1 MATINKRTVRWS
13 THEGKQRTAEKY
25 EATYHDRAGKR
36 HRRMFALKRDA
47 QRWLDEQTT
56 GLVTGQWADPRAGK
70 ESFKA
75 YAERWRQRQ
84 VHAPNTR
91 TAFEGILRVHVYPHL
106 GGMRLDSIATA
117 DIQTLVKQWTDAAA
131 PTTVEGCYTVM
142 ATVFRGAVRDRILP
156 ASPCIDVRLPRIEP
170 KSALV
175 PITTETVLALHDA
188 LPARYKAFVVV
199 GAGTGM
205 RRGELL
211 GLTIDRVAP
220 EFGTIRVDRQLARSS
235 TTERVSFA
243 VPKTK
248 ASVRTIGVADFV
260 LDEVAAHVA
269 TYGMHESGLIF
280 TSQVGS
286 PVGTSVLQR
295 AWSITA
301 KKVRTD
307 ATPHDL
313 RHYFASVQIAGGCSI
328 KKLQQMLGHKSATET
343 WDTYGHLMG
352 DEDDRSR
359 AVIETQLGT
368 ALRHASRQRD
378 AEDTPG

>member
-1 MATINKRTVRWS
+1 
-13 THEGKQRTAEKY
+13 
-25 EATYHDRAGKR
+25 
-36 HRRMFALKRDA
+36 
-47 QRWLDEQTT
+47 
-56 GLVTGQWADPRAGK
+56 
-70 ESFKA
+70 
-75 YAERWRQRQ
+75 
-84 VHAPNTR
+84 
-91 TAFEGILRVHVYPHL
+91 
-106 GGMRLDSIATA
+106 MRLDSIAPA
-117 DIQTLVKQWTDAAA
+117 DIQALVKQWTDSAA
-131 PTTVEGCYTVM
+131 PTTVEGRYTIT

-175 PITTETVLALHDA
+175 PITTETVLALHEA

-211 GLTIDRVAP
+211 GLSIDRIAP

-280 TSQVGS
+280 TSEVGS
-286 PVGTSVLQR
+286 PVGTVSCGGRGASPRRRSGPTRL
-295 AWSITA
+295 
-301 KKVRTD
+301 RTIC
-307 ATPHDL
+307 ATTSP
-313 RHYFASVQIAGGCSI
+313 ASRSPGAARSRSSSKC
-328 KKLQQMLGHKSATET
+328 SATSP
-343 WDTYGHLMG
+343 
-352 DEDDRSR
+352 RR
-359 AVIETQLGT
+359 RPGT
-368 ALRHASRQRD
+368 P
-378 AEDTPG
+378 TGT